1 MQDYAESAFLIDPRN
16 RDILQGKKKP
26 LFEHFPFLKAL
37 KLARRGQALRGE
49 VIFCARVRDGSGD
62 LVVHMK
68 YRFRA
73 PDGRAIE
80 SVERFSG
87 VGLPGET
94 LPAPQTPIVVYYAA
108 DDCYSVL

>member
-1 MQDYAESAFLIDPRN
+1 MENYAESAFIIDPKN
-16 RDILQGKKKP
+16 REILRGRKRP
-26 LFEHFPFLKAL
+26 LFEHFPFFKAL
-37 KLARRGQALRGE
+37 KLARLGRAVPGE

-68 YRFRA
+68 FRFKT
-73 PDGRAIE
+73 PDGRTIE
-80 SVERFSG
+80 AVEKFSG

-94 LPAPQTPIVVYYAA
+94 LPSPQTPLVVYFAT